1 MSQNPFAAPE
11 VQELPPD
18 SSARTAMPGL
28 SRHRYCIFAGGL
40 LMLFVFVPQLFVN
53 ISRLRQQLPG
63 PVMALGMAE
72 LVILLL
78 VLVPLTALRMSN
90 LALKPVWAALL
101 FLFPFNLGL
110 LLLAFSGQA
119 GWGRDRTL
127 DHSGRIIA
135 AVCLGFVV
143 LTIGINLI

>member
-11 VQELPPD
+11 VQELSPD
-18 SSARTAMPGL
+18 SSANSAMPGL
-28 SRHRYCIFAGGL
+28 SRRRYGIVAGAF
-40 LMLFVFVPQLFVN
+40 LMLFVFVPQVIVN

-63 PVMALGMAE
+63 PVMAVGIAE

-110 LLLAFSGQA
+110 LVLAFSGQA
-119 GWGRDRTL
+119 GWGRNRTL
-127 DHSGRIIA
+127 DQSGTIIA
-135 AVCLGFVV
+135 AVCLGFLV
-143 LTIGINLI
+143 LTVAINLI